1 MPMISKAVCQEL
13 QLAARDGPTV
23 RLREV
28 RDVTLEGKVHRVL
41 ARSGATWSYSLRAYV
56 FADLY
61 PYGQAAEVIHQIVA
75 RQTAVRPD
83 RGMVSC
89 PASIA

>member
-41 ARSGATWSYSLRAYV
+41 ARSVPPGAIASGPTFSPTST
-56 FADLY
+56 
-61 PYGQAAEVIHQIVA
+61 PTA
-75 RQTAVRPD
+75 RRP
-83 RGMVSC
+83 R
-89 PASIA
+89 